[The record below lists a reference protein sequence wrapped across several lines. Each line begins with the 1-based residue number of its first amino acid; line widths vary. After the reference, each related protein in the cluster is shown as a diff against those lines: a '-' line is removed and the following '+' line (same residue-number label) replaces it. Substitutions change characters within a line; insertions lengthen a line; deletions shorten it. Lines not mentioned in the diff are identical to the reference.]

1 MLTPVCWGV
10 ENDVLAQR
18 LPFTFGMKGIQDM
31 RTATRFTALL
41 SVLLVGFF
49 NAQLQGQESPG
60 HGTLFPFVI
69 SQESLDNA
77 TNVSATMPTPAGR
90 GGFLRVEDGHFV
102 DNAGPVRIWGVNLCF
117 SACFPTHEDAE
128 RLAQRLARFGI
139 NGVRLH
145 HMDSRDIWGASP
157 NRTEIDPERLE
168 RLDYLIAQLK
178 ENGIYVN
185 INLHVSRG
193 LDERDG
199 FTDRDQRPK
208 YDKGLDNFEPRLVEL
223 QKKYARDLLTH
234 VNPYTGNA
242 YTDEPSVAAI
252 EINNENGLFLIWNNG
267 ELDGLPDPYAATFR
281 SQWNAWLREKYG
293 TTAALRE
300 AWHAGEA
307 PLGEEL
313 LEADRFTRETFDDP
327 WHLQRDAETIA
338 SAEVR
343 DSDDMNETSARIVHI
358 DVERRGSE
366 SWVPQLMY
374 TGVTL
379 EKGKPYT
386 VMFKMRS
393 DEEREIRT
401 LARLSVEPWGSL
413 GFSRTLPLTTNWTDF
428 QFTFIASNS
437 ADGTARIDFTGLEP
451 GMYDLTDLSLREG
464 GIYGLRPD
472 LRLENDSVP
481 IVARGNLDVTEPTRR
496 DFVDFL
502 WATERDYWTGMQ
514 TFLKEELGVKAPIA
528 GTQITWSPTHVQAML
543 DYCDSHAYW
552 NHPSFPNRPWDSQD
566 WYVKNIALV
575 DHPVDGTLTRLAQ
588 QRVAGRP
595 FTVSEYNH
603 PAPNAYGAEGFPML
617 AAMAGFQ
624 NWDGIYLFTYSH
636 NEEWAPRHVNNFFD
650 IKGDTTKMAHMI
662 ACSNLFL
669 RGDVSPARQ
678 TMLVNMDRDAERELL
693 VSYLSPRSLKFENLG
708 ADPRQALLHGVAV
721 DVDSTF
727 QADVPDQFAQL
738 PDDIERFASD
748 TGEIYWDVSRE
759 EGGLWGVIT
768 PRTMVVTGFMPWN
781 VTSQENGVRI
791 RLDQT
796 RLGTATVSL
805 TELDAE
811 TLSSPGRFL
820 LTATGEVKS
829 TNATVEDLGA
839 DRITLRNEWGDPPLL
854 CEGVPLELTLAQ
866 PLERVT
872 VYPLDPSGERGEP
885 IEGHTNGAEACV
897 FSLSAEYKTI
907 WYEIEVSQSPFT
919 HY

>member
-1 MLTPVCWGV
+1 
-10 ENDVLAQR
+10 
-18 LPFTFGMKGIQDM
+18 M
-31 RTATRFTALL
+31 RTATRFIAFL
-41 SVLLVGFF
+41 SVLLLGFF
-49 NAQLQGQESPG
+49 NAPLQGQESSG
-60 HGTLFPFVI
+60 HDALFPFVI
-69 SQESLDNA
+69 SQESLGNA
-77 TNVSATMPTPAGR
+77 TNVSATLPTPAGR
-90 GGFLRVEDGHFV
+90 DGFLRVEDGHFV
-102 DNAGPVRIWGVNLCF
+102 NDAGPVRIWGVNLCF

-128 RLAQRLARFGI
+128 RLAERLARFGI

-145 HMDSRDIWGASP
+145 HMDNRDIWGASP

-199 FTDRDQRPK
+199 FTGRDQRPK
-208 YDKGLDNFEPRLVEL
+208 YDKGLDNFEPRMIAL

-242 YTDEPSVAAI
+242 YTDEPAIAAV

-267 ELDGLPDPYAATFR
+267 ELDSLPDPYAATFR

-293 TTAALRE
+293 TTVTLRE

-313 LEADRFTRETFDDP
+313 LESDRFMRETFDAP

-338 SAEVR
+338 SAELC
-343 DSDDMNETSARIVHI
+343 DSDDSNETSGRIVRI

-366 SWVPQLMY
+366 SWVPQLMH

-393 DEEREIRT
+393 DAEREIRT
-401 LARLSVEPWGSL
+401 MARLAVEPWGSL
-413 GFSRTLPLTTNWTDF
+413 GFSRTLPLTTEWTEF
-428 QFTFIASNS
+428 QFTFIASDS
-437 ADGTARIDFTGLEP
+437 ADGTARIDFTGLEA
-451 GMYDLTDLSLREG
+451 GVYELTDLSLREG
-464 GIYGLRPD
+464 GIYGLHPD
-472 LRLENDSVP
+472 ARLENDSVP
-481 IVARGNLDVTEPTRR
+481 IVERGNLDVTEPTRR

-514 TFLKEELGVKAPIA
+514 TFLKEELGVRAPIA
-528 GTQITWSPTHVQAML
+528 GTQINWSPTHVQAML

-624 NWDGIYLFTYSH
+624 SWDGIYLFTYSH
-636 NEEWAPRHVNNFFD
+636 NEEWAPNHVNNFFD
-650 IKGDTTKMAHMI
+650 IKGDATKMAHMI

-678 TMLVNMDRDAERELL
+678 TMLVSMDQDAERELL
-693 VSYLSPRSLKFENLG
+693 VSDLTPRSLKFENLG
-708 ADPRQALLHGVAV
+708 ADSRQALLHGVAV
-721 DVDSTF
+721 DVDSTS
-727 QADVPDQFAQL
+727 QTNVSDQFADL
-738 PDDIERFASD
+738 PDDLKRFASD
-748 TGEIYWDVSRE
+748 TGEIHWDVSRE

-768 PRTMVVTGFMPWN
+768 PRTMIVTGFTPWN
-781 VTSQENGVRI
+781 VTSHENGVRI
-791 RLDQT
+791 RSDQT

-805 TELDAE
+805 TALDSA

-829 TNATVEDLGA
+829 TNATVEDLGS

-866 PLERVT
+866 PLERIT
-872 VYPLDPSGERGEP
+872 VYPLDPSGERGDS
-885 IEGHTNGAEACV
+885 ITGHTNGAEACV

-907 WYEIEVSQSPFT
+907 WYEIDVR
-919 HY
+919 